1 VELCSPQRHGKN
13 QRVLALMVGT
23 KAAAMGWKLRNS
35 RSMTVK
41 RISVASFAEQIIDS
55 SKAKMISVPQVVAGI
70 REKLPDCEHT
80 DEELSQIVSMIAVNR
95 GRQLSYIRPRGF
107 ELVA

>member
-1 VELCSPQRHGKN
+1 MHKP
-13 QRVLALMVGT
+13 
-23 KAAAMGWKLRNS
+23 
-35 RSMTVK
+35 
-41 RISVASFAEQIIDS
+41 SVASFAEQFIAG
-55 SKAKMISVPQVVAGI
+55 SKTRLISVPAVVSGI
-70 REKLPDCEHT
+70 REQLPDCEHT